1 MTHQIE
7 LVQEEIIEAFS
18 FFEDWSD
25 KYEHIIEEGKS
36 LEKMPLEYQT
46 DENKVK
52 GCQSNVWLHGN
63 FENGKL
69 FFYGNS
75 DALIVKGL
83 VALVLKTY
91 SNKTPEEILQTQPYF
106 IDTIGLGQ
114 HLSAHRSNGLSS
126 MVKQIKHFAVAYS
139 NQE

>member
-1 MTHQIE
+1 MTHQID